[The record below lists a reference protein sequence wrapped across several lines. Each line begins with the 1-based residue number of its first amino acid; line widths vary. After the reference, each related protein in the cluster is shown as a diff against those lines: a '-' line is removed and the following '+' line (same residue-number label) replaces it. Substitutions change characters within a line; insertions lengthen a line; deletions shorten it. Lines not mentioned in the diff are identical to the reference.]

1 MLRAFLLSLTLATT
15 GFILACNE
23 GSVDPVAST
32 GEITGAG
39 KGSCPL
45 TAEIADVFSQGGLKN
60 AVTKQCDNI
69 DGELDEGDTE
79 GAVEKAFS
87 LIDKILGHHADG
99 ETIGDDEDTATLLN
113 ALLVLVGGEGIFPT
127 TVDENTGAGSCDND
141 GCTIVNQTG
150 IAGFSV
156 PPQTNLGMCYI
167 TFNLRDFNPELFS
180 GFDNYPFQ
188 FEFEITCPGEE
199 NGGVELA
206 QDEVIF
212 DPAATAGICFADPP
226 LGPPLEG
233 EGAVP
238 AENRQLAH
246 LPDGEEEPDLL
257 PIVPADFL
265 TDEDCA
271 EASQVEEAS
280 LPFRALAKLE
290 PISEFFVSPLWANPG
305 RLGGAIAALS
315 PIGPVDNRGQEVDGG
330 ISGTVFSNCNEV
342 GINGAQVELFTN
354 DEELVDTTFTG
365 NNGDYSFTEVSPGD
379 YFVQASAEGY
389 SSASEETSVAS
400 GETTT
405 GVNIGLTPAGGC
417 IG

>member
-1 MLRAFLLSLTLATT
+1 MLRAFLLSLSLAMT

-39 KGSCPL
+39 KGNCPL
-45 TAEIADVFSQGGLKN
+45 TAEIADVFSHGGLKN
-60 AVTKQCDNI
+60 AVTKQCHNI

-87 LIDKILGHHADG
+87 LIDKILGHHADE
-99 ETIGDDEDTATLLN
+99 ETTGDDEAVADLLN
-113 ALLVLVGGEGIFPT
+113 ALLVLVGGEPIFGPI
-127 TVDENTGAGSCDND
+127 DENTGFGQCDND
-141 GCTIVNQTG
+141 GCTIVNESG
-150 IAGFSV
+150 IAGISV
-156 PPQTNLGMCYI
+156 PPQTNLGMCFI

-188 FEFEITCPGEE
+188 FEFEITCPGDGGLELAE
-199 NGGVELA
+199 NGT
-206 QDEVIF
+206 IF
-212 DPAATAGICFADPP
+212 DPPATAGVCFADPP
-226 LGPPLEG
+226 LGPTTE
-233 EGAVP
+233 EVP
-238 AENRQLAH
+238 NENRQLAH
-246 LPDGEEEPDLL
+246 LPDGAEVPDLL
-257 PIVPADFL
+257 PVVPADFL
-265 TDEDCA
+265 TDEDCL
-271 EASQVEEAS
+271 EASQVEEVS

-315 PIGPVDNRGQEVDGG
+315 PIGPVDNRGLEVDGG

-365 NNGDYSFTEVSPGD
+365 NNGDYSFTEVPPGD

-389 SSASEETSVAS
+389 NSASEETSVAS

-405 GVNIGLTPAGGC
+405 GVDVGLTPSGGC